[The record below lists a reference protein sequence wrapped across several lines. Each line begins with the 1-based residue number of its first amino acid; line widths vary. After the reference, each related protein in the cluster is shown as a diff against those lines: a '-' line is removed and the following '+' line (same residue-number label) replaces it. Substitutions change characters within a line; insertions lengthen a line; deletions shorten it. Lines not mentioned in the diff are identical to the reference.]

1 MPLKKKKVERR
12 EMKDEDEREE
22 KDKYLIIVISGIR
35 IFITNNEDLASIV
48 NTVELQDSYMRILL

>member
-1 MPLKKKKVERR
+1 MVGGV
-12 EMKDEDEREE
+12 DEEEREE